1 METGSDI
8 TPSGNHAMCCN
19 NFLLVTRSAT
29 GRPFCVASAISNL
42 TQNPNALPP
51 HTIKLFG
58 ARGVDR
64 QVGSL
69 NRDFVMQTLPSMEAA
84 LVLLRDVGFISGSGD
99 HPFTELYINGS
110 TRADFINANPT
121 HFLVSFNIVLPG
133 SSPDAHFEAVVCKF
147 GVYWLLTGISSGKV
161 IKLGDMGATANVLF
175 STNGRAALFDHLRTE
190 YKRGSDENL
199 ELDWGSNVVPFIVVP
214 TMRMPTGRSSSIW
227 DTFGDKEEIR
237 ESIGSC
243 VTFRNDRRVMSQHPM
258 SAQIINLNDPLDV
271 ANHTVVLE
279 M

>member
-1 METGSDI
+1 MLFLRYCSEEAASSAADCHYSSFGYPQGSE
-8 TPSGNHAMCCN
+8 
-19 NFLLVTRSAT
+19 RAT
-29 GRPFCVASAISNL
+29 EV
-42 TQNPNALPP
+42 
-51 HTIKLFG
+51 
-58 ARGVDR
+58 ARGP
-64 QVGSL
+64 
-69 NRDFVMQTLPSMEAA
+69 LPFI
-84 LVLLRDVGFISGSGD
+84 VLLF
-99 HPFTELYINGS
+99 
-110 TRADFINANPT
+110 A
-121 HFLVSFNIVLPG
+121 
-133 SSPDAHFEAVVCKF
+133 C
-147 GVYWLLTGISSGKV
+147 VYWLLTGISSGKV
-161 IKLGDMGATANVLF
+161 IKLGDIGATANVLF

-199 ELDWGSNVVPFIVVP
+199 ELDWGSDVVPFIVVP